1 MALPDQDDFPTR
13 NVQSKQ
19 SKIPRILCFRNC
31 PPKTG
36 KSQRKQAGGHQ
47 VTVSMYQDATHK
59 FHTNILPRNQGGRI
73 NQDGHSLQKK
83 GLHSLFSLATGTH
96 LDTPERVQMGDA
108 EAQFSAASPELGVPL
123 SRRTDAGRTAKI
135 TLPRSWGGCHRNPQR
150 NFAGTATNSP
160 PTPTHPLYSHTHP
173 FAPFPCAQAL
183 RRKATPTSEKEV
195 LVVGT
200 NQVVSVTSIHTP
212 SGANP
217 DLKEFAALIL
227 YKHTVSQHMY
237 TNTHTHTQVTAT
249 GKPMT
254 HSEAPNCH
262 YPGHG
267 AQHLGSLPSSMP
279 QCALPTTR
287 VRGRELGSPGSPD
300 QRGRG
305 GEGGAHLL
313 VLLLLGR
320 AAAPGRGWRGS
331 SRARRRR

>member
-96 LDTPERVQMGDA
+96 LDTPERVQNGRCRSSVQRCQPRA
-108 EAQFSAASPELGVPL
+108 RSPPL
-123 SRRTDAGRTAKI
+123 SKNRRRENSQNHPSAILGRMPPKPAAQ
-135 TLPRSWGGCHRNPQR
+135 LRGYCHQL
-150 NFAGTATNSP
+150 P

-237 TNTHTHTQVTAT
+237 TNTHTHTSDSHWETND
-249 GKPMT
+249 P
-254 HSEAPNCH
+254 
-262 YPGHG
+262 
-267 AQHLGSLPSSMP
+267 
-279 QCALPTTR
+279 
-287 VRGRELGSPGSPD
+287 
-300 QRGRG
+300 QRG
-305 GEGGAHLL
+305 
-313 VLLLLGR
+313 
-320 AAAPGRGWRGS
+320 S
-331 SRARRRR
+331 